1 MLVHATTVE
10 RLTAVKTIHGYS
22 YYTMATL
29 YRVVDPAVNAV

>member
-10 RLTAVKTIHGYS
+10 RSTAVKTIHGYS

-29 YRVVDPAVNAV
+29 YHVVDPAVNAV